1 MREKEC
7 SGSCKI
13 RRQFSVFGIMR
24 QQAGTRLMS
33 LVLALVLLLS
43 LPGMA
48 MADDLEEQLADLQRQ
63 AERQQEITNEA
74 AAKVESVSE
83 RLRGIQEELKLL
95 DRAAEGFAAAQLER
109 SFRTL
114 GYYKAIHI

>member
-24 QQAGTRLMS
+24 QQAGTRLLS

-63 AERQQEITNEA
+63 AERQRGDRGDAVRPEGGGQGG
-74 AAKVESVSE
+74 E
-83 RLRGIQEELKLL
+83 RV
-95 DRAAEGFAAAQLER
+95 
-109 SFRTL
+109 
-114 GYYKAIHI
+114 